1 MKKFTAPELK
11 SVLLKD
17 SVMAP
22 RQKNCYAATI
32 PQCIKQTTDTGRIQA
47 FALNWKEGMPNRPHI
62 FWDSDV
68 AKVLE
73 GMAYALALNPD
84 PALEKIYDEWVDLIC
99 SAQQPDGYLNVY
111 FTIVEPEK
119 RFKHLAWAHELYC
132 AGHLMEA
139 AVAGYEALGKR
150 KLLDCLCRYAD
161 YLCSIFGFE
170 DGKRRGWPG
179 HEEIELALAKLY
191 RVTQKEDY
199 RKLLQYFIN
208 DRGTEPNYFVTGE
221 NDTASLKYAQ
231 AEVPVREQ
239 KAGIGHAVRQIY
251 LCCGMADL
259 AGIDNDRSLLD
270 TCERLHDHI
279 VSRQMYLTGGIGS
292 SFAGEKFSVD
302 YDLSNG
308 GLMYAESCAAMG
320 FALFAIRMFN
330 ITGNTKYLDT
340 VERCIY
346 NGILSGISL
355 DGNKFFYTNYLE
367 VDENLQPAVVSKER
381 QPWFDCSCCP
391 TSFSRF
397 LPQLG
402 TFIYSINET
411 GNEITLNIPAA
422 NHAELI
428 LNGEKIIFD
437 LQSKYPYDGKIS
449 LKITSEKEF
458 SLKFR
463 IPGWCRKWSA
473 KLNGKEISDS
483 QIIRKWNQEDSLELD
498 FEMPPEWI
506 YTNPKVTTNAGRI
519 AIMRG
524 PLVYALEEIDQSCP
538 VRELILNTKAPL
550 NPVPAPTGLPEE
562 TIAIEGQ
569 ALRETFSGNEL
580 YTTAQPEYSE
590 TIFRAIPYALWQN
603 RGASNMA
610 VWIRRS

>member
-1 MKKFTAPELK
+1 
-11 SVLLKD
+11 
-17 SVMAP
+17 
-22 RQKNCYAATI
+22 
-32 PQCIKQTTDTGRIQA
+32 
-47 FALNWKEGMPNRPHI
+47 
-62 FWDSDV
+62 
-68 AKVLE
+68 
-73 GMAYALALNPD
+73 
-84 PALEKIYDEWVDLIC
+84 
-99 SAQQPDGYLNVY
+99 
-111 FTIVEPEK
+111 
-119 RFKHLAWAHELYC
+119 
-132 AGHLMEA
+132 
-139 AVAGYEALGKR
+139 
-150 KLLDCLCRYAD
+150 
-161 YLCSIFGFE
+161 
-170 DGKRRGWPG
+170 
-179 HEEIELALAKLY
+179 
-191 RVTQKEDY
+191 
-199 RKLLQYFIN
+199 
-208 DRGTEPNYFVTGE
+208 
-221 NDTASLKYAQ
+221 
-231 AEVPVREQ
+231 
-239 KAGIGHAVRQIY
+239 
-251 LCCGMADL
+251 MADL

-483 QIIRKWNQEDSLELD
+483 QIIRKWNQED
-498 FEMPPEWI
+498 
-506 YTNPKVTTNAGRI
+506 
-519 AIMRG
+519 
-524 PLVYALEEIDQSCP
+524 
-538 VRELILNTKAPL
+538 
-550 NPVPAPTGLPEE
+550 
-562 TIAIEGQ
+562 
-569 ALRETFSGNEL
+569 
-580 YTTAQPEYSE
+580 
-590 TIFRAIPYALWQN
+590 
-603 RGASNMA
+603 
-610 VWIRRS
+610 